1 MPRASVALGL
11 LAAVLLDLPFPLA
24 GPLLP
29 WRALIAWV
37 ALVPLMAGLLRV
49 AETPGQGL
57 TWRLGWG
64 LGVGWLAGA
73 AWYGL
78 NCYWVYGTMHTYGD
92 MGPAMAAV
100 CLVLFSLFLG
110 AWWGVLGL
118 AVVVV
123 RLATKRRGV
132 TAAMLPVLWVAMEL
146 AVARVPSFPWDQLGM
161 SQIDNPLLMRMV
173 PWTGV
178 YGVSFVL
185 AGVNALLAWAVVE
198 ALAGERRV
206 GWLKHGP
213 TGAVVIGFGLV
224 NLLGVAGMRVEKP
237 RPAVQA
243 TAVLVQPNLD
253 VIADNT
259 WTAARW
265 TEKLAEFRKLGG
277 ESCKQYIAGMP
288 ETGAAMGEV
297 ECGPTPEPP
306 ALIAWPESPAPF
318 RDADPQFRAAMEG
331 IVQADRAPLVVG
343 NVGMDL
349 DSASQSYRIF
359 NSASVVSREG
369 NFIGR
374 YDKMHLV
381 PFGEYIPARGLLFFA
396 KQLTQNL
403 EDLQRGEVRKTFRIG
418 AADGVGDGTAH
429 RYGIFLCY
437 ESVFADEVREFT
449 RMGAE
454 VLVNLSDDGWY
465 GDTSAPWQ
473 HLNMARMRA
482 IENHRWILRDT
493 NNGTTASIDPYGTV
507 RQSIPRHKA
516 DALPAEFGYE
526 SELTWYTEHGDV
538 FAWVCLVLGVGVM
551 AGSAR
556 RVLGQLAGRR

>member
-1 MPRASVALGL
+1 MPRLSMALGVL
-11 LAAVLLDLPFPLA
+11 SAALLDLPFPLA
-24 GPLLP
+24 GPLP
-29 WRALIAWV
+29 AWRAQFAWL
-37 ALVPLMAGLLRV
+37 ALVPLMVALLRI
-49 AETPGQGL
+49 AESPERGL
-57 TWRLGWG
+57 RWRLGWA
-64 LGVGWLAGA
+64 LGVGWTAGA
-73 AWYGL
+73 VWYGL

-110 AWWGVLGL
+110 AWWALLGL

-123 RLATKRRGV
+123 RLATNRRGV
-132 TAAMLPVLWVAMEL
+132 AAAMMPVLWVAMEL
-146 AVARVPSFPWDQLGM
+146 AISRVPSFPWDQLGV
-161 SQIDNPLLMRMV
+161 SQVDNGLLMRLA

-198 ALAGERRV
+198 ALAGEKRG

-213 TGAVVIGFGLV
+213 TGAVVVAAVLV
-224 NLLGVAGMRVEKP
+224 GGLGVAGMRVEKP
-237 RPAVQA
+237 RPAAQA

-265 TEKLAEFRKLGG
+265 TEKLAEFRKLAG
-277 ESCKQYIAGMP
+277 EGCKQYIAGLP
-288 ETGAAMGEV
+288 ETGAPLGEV
-297 ECGPTPEPP
+297 ECGPVPEPP

-318 RDADPQFRAAMEG
+318 RDADPQFRAAIEG
-331 IVQADRAPLVVG
+331 IVQADRAPVVVG

-349 DSASQSYRIF
+349 DAASQSYRIY

-369 NFIGR
+369 NFVGR

-418 AADGVGDGTAH
+418 AGDGTAH

-507 RQSIPRHKA
+507 RQSIPRHRA

-526 SELTWYTEHGDV
+526 SELTWYTVHGDV
-538 FAWVCLVLGVGVM
+538 FAWGCLVLGGGAM
-551 AGSAR
+551 
-556 RVLGQLAGRR
+556 VLGMRKVLWREAGRG